1 MSAGP
6 EDASDTEEVSVCLSF
21 WTDFC
26 QHETSQVC
34 NVCLQM
40 GEMKLVPAAEKAPVS
55 APEFWDLT
63 QTLLSVGVL
72 KVLKFKVKKHATQ

>member
-1 MSAGP
+1 
-6 EDASDTEEVSVCLSF
+6 
-21 WTDFC
+21 
-26 QHETSQVC
+26 
-34 NVCLQM
+34 M